1 MKKHFLIREGDEF
14 PKELITYP
22 LIPQTNKKVTITAGT
37 DLYIKKD
44 GDRWI
49 AMPTSVKASGPL
61 IKFSP
66 NADQKY
72 LDLIK
77 KFTLIYNG

>member
-1 MKKHFLIREGDEF
+1 MKKHFLIRDGCEF

-22 LIPQTNKKVTITAGT
+22 SVPQSNKKVVITAGT
-37 DLYIKKD
+37 DLFVKKN
-44 GDRWI
+44 GDKWI
-49 AMPTSVKASGPL
+49 VMPTSVKASGPL

-72 LDLIK
+72 LDLIN